1 MTNKVYVR
9 IGQKYQDAFYGI
21 CSLVNNGCIDSS
33 IITSC
38 RDNRWIETPGYIFE
52 YTGEQNAID
61 TGTEV
66 GMMEE
71 GASWFEGFRGG
82 ETNNS
87 MSGWLELIETVAAYY
102 HKEYSFVEY
111 VQNSAM
117 RNADEVEECRRTI
130 RRVAER
136 LNLPVGR
143 ITSAA
148 TEDSVEDIY
157 VVTLRME
164 LFGGAGEPRPV
175 LCKVYFQHRNG
186 TLSPLRHGEA
196 MRNELFVDEI
206 ISEQKGASRSSF
218 DDRNE
223 TEVVDNVLNSIE
235 RLIGG
240 KMQYD
245 FTESVL
251 ISNQIDLDTIQDLVD
266 IEPETARDEVRL
278 ECKKLKVLGINH
290 VRWIDTAFNL
300 YIDSQ
305 KAFIAKISPNNSMSW
320 YCCCNSDNNKLI
332 EGNVITCRTDDG
344 IVEEIEIDVAK
355 DDLGISDDAVER
367 ISLESA
373 FARHAFEVSCSELS
387 RRHIQCKQ
395 YRCECNTV
403 LYDADGVARRKCAD
417 CPYPE
422 VVLHYG
428 DGKAAYTPALNFDT
442 KTLQPVTER
451 TVNCRFCGRPY
462 VTEKPS
468 NTFRCD
474 FCDRAIT
481 SCENGTP
488 DPEAK
493 ITYKKYASMLPLS
506 ARIGAKGKYC
516 FENADRIL
524 FIVGKNK
531 YLFDKLKLKDTG
543 LLDKPEKR

>member
-38 RDNRWIETPGYIFE
+38 RDNRWIETPYYIFE

-66 GMMEE
+66 GMLED
-71 GASWFEGFRGG
+71 GASWFVGFRGG
-82 ETNNS
+82 ETSNS

-130 RRVAER
+130 RRVADR

-164 LFGGAGEPRPV
+164 IFGGAGEPRPV
-175 LCKVYFQHRNG
+175 LCKVYFQNRNG
-186 TLSPLRHGEA
+186 VLSPLRHGEA
-196 MRNELFVDEI
+196 MRNEIFVDEI

-218 DDRNE
+218 DDRYE

-251 ISNQIDLDTIQDLVD
+251 ITNQVDLDTIQDLVD

-278 ECKKLKVLGINH
+278 ECKKLKVLAINH

-320 YCCCNSDNNKLI
+320 YCCCNSDDCNLI

-367 ISLESA
+367 ISAESA

-403 LYDADGVARRKCAD
+403 LYDADGVA
-417 CPYPE
+417 
-422 VVLHYG
+422 
-428 DGKAAYTPALNFDT
+428 
-442 KTLQPVTER
+442 
-451 TVNCRFCGRPY
+451 
-462 VTEKPS
+462 
-468 NTFRCD
+468 
-474 FCDRAIT
+474 
-481 SCENGTP
+481 
-488 DPEAK
+488 
-493 ITYKKYASMLPLS
+493 
-506 ARIGAKGKYC
+506 
-516 FENADRIL
+516 
-524 FIVGKNK
+524 
-531 YLFDKLKLKDTG
+531 
-543 LLDKPEKR
+543 

>member
-1 MTNKVYVR
+1 MSNRIYVR

-21 CSLVNNGCIDSS
+21 CNLFNNGCLDTS
-33 IITSC
+33 IINSC
-38 RDNRWIETPGYIFE
+38 KDYRWIETPGYTFE
-52 YTGEQNAID
+52 YTGEQNGID

-66 GMMEE
+66 GMMDG
-71 GASWFEGFRGG
+71 GASWFESFRGG

-117 RNADEVEECRRTI
+117 RNADQVEECRNAI
-130 RRVAER
+130 RRVADR
-136 LNLPVGR
+136 LNLPVSR
-143 ITSAA
+143 ITGAA

-157 VVTLRME
+157 VITLRME
-164 LFGGAGEPRPV
+164 LFSGAGEPRPV
-175 LCKVYFQHRNG
+175 LCKVYFQYRNG
-186 TLSPLRHGEA
+186 AFTPLRQSEA
-196 MRNELFVDEI
+196 MKNELFVDEI
-206 ISEQKGASRSSF
+206 IREQKTASRSSF
-218 DDRNE
+218 DDKNE
-223 TEVVDNVLNSIE
+223 TEVVDSVLNAIE
-235 RLIGG
+235 KLIGG
-240 KMQYD
+240 KMAHD

-251 ISNQIDLDTIQDLVD
+251 ITNQVDLDTIQDLVD
-266 IEPETARDEVRL
+266 KEPETSRDEVEL
-278 ECKKLKVLGINH
+278 QCKKLKVLSINH
-290 VRWIDTAFNL
+290 VRWVDTAFNL

-305 KAFIAKISPNNSMSW
+305 KAFLAKISPNNSMSW

-332 EGNVITCRTDDG
+332 ESNVITCRTDDG
-344 IVEEIEIDVAK
+344 VYEEIAIDVSK

-367 ISLESA
+367 ISVESP
-373 FARHAFEVSCSELS
+373 FANHAFEVSCSELS

-395 YRCECNTV
+395 FRCECNTIV
-403 LYDADGVARRKCAD
+403 YEADGKVKRKCAD

-428 DGKAAYTPALNFDT
+428 DGKSAYTPTLSFDT
-442 KTLQPVTER
+442 KTLQPTSER

-474 FCDRAIT
+474 FCDKAII
-481 SCENGTP
+481 SCENGSA

-493 ITYKKYASMLPLS
+493 ALYRKYAGMLPLS

-524 FIVGKNK
+524 FVVGKNK
-531 YLFDKLKLKDTG
+531 YIFDKLKLKDTG
-543 LLDKPEKR
+543 LLEKPEKR

>member
-1 MTNKVYVR
+1 MNNKVYVR

-21 CSLVNNGCIDSS
+21 CNLVNNGCIDSS
-33 IITSC
+33 IISSC
-38 RDNRWIETPGYIFE
+38 RDYRWIETPGYIFE
-52 YTGEQNAID
+52 YTGEQGAID

-66 GMMEE
+66 GMFPS
-71 GASWFEGFRGG
+71 GASWFMGFRGG

-117 RNADEVEECRRTI
+117 RSAEEVEECRQTI
-130 RRVAER
+130 RRVADR
-136 LNLPVGR
+136 LNLPIGR

-157 VVTLRME
+157 VITLRME
-164 LFGGAGEPRPV
+164 LYGGAGEPRPV
-175 LCKVYFQHRNG
+175 LCKVYFQYRNG
-186 TLSPLRHGEA
+186 VFSPLRQSEA
-196 MRNELFVDEI
+196 MKSEVFVDEI
-206 ISEQKGASRSSF
+206 ISEQKGASRASF

-235 RLIGG
+235 KLING
-240 KMQYD
+240 KMQYT

-251 ISNQIDLDTIQDLVD
+251 IANQIDEDTIKELVD
-266 IEPETARDEVRL
+266 VEPQDEVRL
-278 ECKKLKVLGINH
+278 ECKKLKVLSINH
-290 VRWIDTAFNL
+290 IRWIDTAFNL

-305 KAFIAKISPNNSMSW
+305 KAFLAKISPNNSMSW
-320 YCCCNSDNNKLI
+320 YCCCNSEDNKLI
-332 EGNVITCRTDDG
+332 ESNVITCRTDDG
-344 IVEEIEIDVAK
+344 IVEEISIDVSK

-367 ISLESA
+367 ISVESV
-373 FARHAFEVSCSELS
+373 FAKHSFEVSCSELS

-403 LYDADGVARRKCAD
+403 LFEADGKLKRKCAD

-422 VVLHYG
+422 VVLRYG
-428 DGKAAYTPALNFDT
+428 DGQAAYTPSLEFDT
-442 KTLQPVTER
+442 ATLQPVDKN
-451 TVNCRFCGRPY
+451 TVACRFCHRKY

-468 NTFRCD
+468 NIFLCD
-474 FCDRAIT
+474 FCNNAIT
-481 SCENGTP
+481 SCENGSVE
-488 DPEAK
+488 PEAK
-493 ITYKKYASMLPLS
+493 ATYKKYASMLPLS

-516 FENADRIL
+516 FENADRLL
-524 FIVGKNK
+524 FVVGKNK
-531 YLFDKLKLKDTG
+531 YFFDKLKLKDTG

>member
-1 MTNKVYVR
+1 MSNKVYVR

-21 CSLVNNGCIDSS
+21 CGLVNNGCIDSS
-33 IITSC
+33 VITSC
-38 RDNRWIETPGYIFE
+38 RDYRWIETPGYIFE
-52 YTGEQNAID
+52 YTGEQSGIN

-66 GMMEE
+66 GMLDE
-71 GASWFEGFRGG
+71 GASWFECFRGG
-82 ETNNS
+82 ETDNS

-111 VQNSAM
+111 VQNSSM
-117 RNADEVEECRRTI
+117 RNADEVEECRKTI
-130 RRVAER
+130 RRVADR
-136 LNLPVGR
+136 LNLPVSR
-143 ITSAA
+143 ISSAA

-157 VVTLRME
+157 AVTLRME
-164 LFGGAGEPRPV
+164 LYGGAGEPRPV

-186 TLSPLRHGEA
+186 TFSPLRQSEA
-196 MRNELFVDEI
+196 MKNELFVDEI

-223 TEVVDNVLNSIE
+223 TEVVDGVLNAIE

-240 KMQYD
+240 RMAHG

-251 ISNQIDLDTIQDLVD
+251 ISNQVDLDTIQDLVD
-266 IEPETARDEVRL
+266 VEPQDEVRL
-278 ECKKLKVLGINH
+278 ECKKLKVLAINH
-290 VRWIDTAFNL
+290 VRWVDTAFNL

-305 KAFIAKISPNNSMSW
+305 KAFLAKISPNNSMSW
-320 YCCCNSDNNKLI
+320 YCCCASDDNKLI
-332 EGNVITCRTDDG
+332 ESNVITCRTDDG
-344 IVEEIEIDVAK
+344 IYEEITIDFSK
-355 DDLGISDDAVER
+355 DDLGISDDAAER
-367 ISLESA
+367 ISAESP
-373 FARHAFEVSCSELS
+373 FAKHVFEVSCSELS

-403 LYDADGVARRKCAD
+403 LYDADGKAKRKCAD

-422 VVLHYG
+422 VVLRYG
-428 DGKAAYTPALNFDT
+428 VGNAAYTPTMNFDT
-442 KTLQPVTER
+442 KTLRPTAER

-462 VTEKPS
+462 VTEKPA

-474 FCDRAIT
+474 FCEKAIV
-481 SCENGTP
+481 SCENGTVE
-488 DPEAK
+488 PEAK
-493 ITYKKYASMLPLS
+493 ALYKKYASMLPLS

-531 YLFDKLKLKDTG
+531 YLFDKLKLKDAG
-543 LLDKPEKR
+543 LLENPEKR